1 MAHHMWTIEEWDIV
15 NVGFICG
22 ASPRHQ
28 SKDTILYKLENIK
41 KSGLRF
47 HLHGTSINA
56 TAENIQYKTYAY
68 EVKCNCKDADEVAN
82 YIGETGP
89 KIEQTMV
96 KYRWKYTNKDIFIN
110 AMKKQT
116 DFINNVRT
124 IPVYGIIPEAMDL
137 MIKPLIKKNNILEVG
152 GTAKITTHGCW
163 NIYTTYKQ
171 FQHTTQ
177 WIQNN
182 LENMYNSIKDLDH
195 SNVPTGF
202 TPQVRFNTTIS
213 FQEEK
218 PDPLLAT
225 TEQSV
230 KSYSTKISTT
240 QTWASIAG
248 NYSTGSSITP
258 NSGLTKSIENLQ
270 NTIERMCKR
279 LDKIED
285 FAQTRTGA

>member
-1 MAHHMWTIEEWDIV
+1 MHMQIYFLGIHL
-15 NVGFICG
+15 
-22 ASPRHQ
+22 RHRVPFRQ
-28 SKDTILYKLENIK
+28 KVCQ
-41 KSGLRF
+41 F
-47 HLHGTSINA
+47 
-56 TAENIQYKTYAY
+56 
-68 EVKCNCKDADEVAN
+68 
-82 YIGETGP
+82 
-89 KIEQTMV
+89 M
-96 KYRWKYTNKDIFIN
+96 
-110 AMKKQT
+110 
-116 DFINNVRT
+116 
-124 IPVYGIIPEAMDL
+124 GIIRFA
-137 MIKPLIKKNNILEVG
+137 G
-152 GTAKITTHGCW
+152 W

-225 TEQSV
+225 AEQSV

-270 NTIERMCKR
+270 NTLERMCKR